1 MIPGFEKADAKTKA
15 RCTFTVRR
23 SGAASFRGMKDLMR
37 PSRAFRLIPSL
48 LVLPLVALSAHEAAA
63 QNFFEELFGIGKAAK
78 PPVPSR
84 GAPPPGTPQPGTL
97 LPQGAP
103 GESAPEAPKAAP
115 APLRPVVLKTPGDDN
130 ILGQEL
136 LLNGL
141 TGSLKIDKAGSAAT
155 VRVTLPGTKISQPNE
170 ACKVPLSGGS
180 PISLSSE
187 GRPQGVARYEIAGGE
202 CPLRFE
208 VLEGS
213 VLVTS
218 LGGSRVC
225 SFASA
230 DCATTPSGLWGPA
243 AATLIPRSAEFDSG
257 RGVADKAVRDNYK
270 VMTQRARGQDVR
282 TIVTEQA
289 AFSSDREQT
298 CRTYAREGAHGFC
311 NVRFTEARALSL
323 AARLGANTSAPTA
336 STTLRPRKPKPAVEG
351 MNPDGDG
358 SPVGE

>member
-1 MIPGFEKADAKTKA
+1 
-15 RCTFTVRR
+15 
-23 SGAASFRGMKDLMR
+23 MKDLMR
-37 PSRAFRLIPSL
+37 PSRGLRLLPAL
-48 LVLPLVALSAHEAAA
+48 LVLPLVALPAHEADA

-78 PPVPSR
+78 PPVPPR
-84 GAPPPGTPQPGTL
+84 GVPPTGSPQPGTL
-97 LPQGAP
+97 LPPGAS
-103 GESAPEAPKAAP
+103 GEPAPETPKAAP
-115 APLRPVVLKTPGDDN
+115 APLRPVVLKTPSDDN

-136 LLNGL
+136 MLNGL
-141 TGSLKIDKAGSAAT
+141 TGSLKIDRAGGAAT
-155 VRVTLPGTKISQPNE
+155 ARITLPGTKVSQPNE
-170 ACKVPLSGGS
+170 TCKVPLSGGS

-208 VLEGS
+208 ILEGS
-213 VLVTS
+213 VLVTP
-218 LGGSRVC
+218 LGSNRVC
-225 SFASA
+225 SFTAA
-230 DCATTPSGLWGPA
+230 DCATTPIGLWGPA

-323 AARLGANTSAPTA
+323 AARLGASTATPTA
-336 STTLRPRKPKPAVEG
+336 STTPRPRKPKPAVEG
-351 MNPDGDG
+351 MNPDSDG
-358 SPVGE
+358 SPIGE

>member
-1 MIPGFEKADAKTKA
+1 
-15 RCTFTVRR
+15 
-23 SGAASFRGMKDLMR
+23 MKDLMR
-37 PSRAFRLIPSL
+37 PFRAVRLLPAL
-48 LVLPLVALSAHEAAA
+48 LLLPLVAVPVTEAVA

-78 PPVPSR
+78 PP
-84 GAPPPGTPQPGTL
+84 APPRGVPPAGAPQPGTL
-97 LPQGAP
+97 LPPGAP
-103 GESAPEAPKAAP
+103 GDPAAEVPKPAP
-115 APLRPVVLKTPGDDN
+115 APLRPVVLKTPAEDN

-136 LLNGL
+136 MLNGL
-141 TGSLKIDKAGSAAT
+141 TGSLKIDKAGTAAT
-155 VRVTLPGTKISQPNE
+155 ARITLPGTKISQPSE
-170 ACKVPLSGGS
+170 TCKVPLSGGS

-187 GRPQGVARYEIAGGE
+187 GRPEGVTRYDVKGGE

-213 VLVTS
+213 VLVTPLS
-218 LGGSRVC
+218 GSRVC
-225 SFASA
+225 SFAAA
-230 DCATTPSGLWGPA
+230 DCATNPSGLWGPA
-243 AATLIPRSAEFDSG
+243 AATLIPRSAEFDTG

-311 NVRFTEARALSL
+311 NARFTEARALAL
-323 AARLGANTSAPTA
+323 ATRLGANTTTPTA
-336 STTLRPRKPKPAVEG
+336 STTPRPRKPKPSVDG

-358 SPVGE
+358 SPLAE

>member
-1 MIPGFEKADAKTKA
+1 
-15 RCTFTVRR
+15 
-23 SGAASFRGMKDLMR
+23 MR
-37 PSRAFRLIPSL
+37 PSRGLRLLPAL
-48 LVLPLVALSAHEAAA
+48 LVLPLVALPAHEADA

-78 PPVPSR
+78 PPVPPR
-84 GAPPPGTPQPGTL
+84 GVPPTGSPQPGTL
-97 LPQGAP
+97 LPPGAS
-103 GESAPEAPKAAP
+103 GEPAPETPKAAP
-115 APLRPVVLKTPGDDN
+115 APLRPVVLKTPTDDN

-136 LLNGL
+136 MLNGL
-141 TGSLKIDKAGSAAT
+141 TGSLKIDRAGGAAT
-155 VRVTLPGTKISQPNE
+155 ARITLPGTKVSQPNE
-170 ACKVPLSGGS
+170 TCKVPLSGGS

-208 VLEGS
+208 ILEGS
-213 VLVTS
+213 VLVTP
-218 LGGSRVC
+218 LGSNRVC
-225 SFASA
+225 SFTAA
-230 DCATTPSGLWGPA
+230 DCATTPVGLWGPA

-323 AARLGANTSAPTA
+323 AARLGASTATPTA

-351 MNPDGDG
+351 MNPDSDG
-358 SPVGE
+358 SPIGE